1 MNNLNDDKMNLEQL
15 VKIRDAY
22 TDLVDYL
29 KELMFKKGILDSP
42 SYAELSRKLGFHYN
56 WIKEKKYS
64 MSQGHFP
71 KKETFDDLYKRL
83 SEKYMYQLK
92 KSYGAIQ
99 SKFNTLYSLSFSIE
113 VQSVSG
119 LNYNQKSI
127 KREFFNNIKEILKTH
142 FLNTRIF
149 DTDISRIFFIRARA
163 LKDSHLKG
171 KYKFRK
177 LELSTL
183 FSFIFKMRTITT
195 EEFTINITD
204 INSVD
209 EEILQIIRTEVEDFI
224 EEFIFANPF
233 DVKYIG
239 DKFTS
244 GTKHL
249 KPEYDLTLSI
259 WMELSKAKKKPI
271 LLKHVRR
278 MLKYQ
283 TFGRINR
290 FGEHDKGN
298 VYSWVGLMK
307 MLKELIKFI
316 PGSSYS
322 RIFEEVWRY
331 IELRCLYPA
340 LPRVYHPSWN
350 TISTIKFHVIMLI
363 IRDLGL
369 DLLNL
374 SPIKPIAF
382 KKIHGMD
389 PFTYE
394 RHHIFINDKMSI
406 DVNRLALVMHMNH
419 NEHEGKTNI
428 VLDLIRKRIELA
440 FVCPQYYKKN
450 LIKWREKWQEYLN
463 RRTFLI
469 QNGIVN
475 FIDEYF
481 TDDDG
486 NNYIFERFFANVPK
500 DDIEQEIRYIM
511 TEWINKNRS
520 APILNIHIITKLF
533 YGTPNLITSGF
544 IQLKS

>member
-1 MNNLNDDKMNLEQL
+1 MNHLNDDKIDVEQL

-22 TDLVDYL
+22 TNLVDYL
-29 KELMFKKGILDSP
+29 KELLFKERILDSP
-42 SYAELSRKLGFHYN
+42 SYAELSRKLGFRYN
-56 WIKEKKYS
+56 WIKEKKFTINH
-64 MSQGHFP
+64 GHYP

-83 SEKYMYQLK
+83 SEKYMEQLN
-92 KSYGAIQ
+92 KSYRSIQ

-113 VQSVSG
+113 VQSISD

-142 FLNTRIF
+142 FPNARIF

-195 EEFTINITD
+195 EEFTSNITD

-209 EEILQIIRTEVEDFI
+209 EEILQIIRTEVENFI

-259 WMELSKAKKKPI
+259 WMELSKAKNEPI

-283 TFGRINR
+283 TFGRLNR
-290 FGEHDKGN
+290 FGEHGKGN

-316 PGSSYS
+316 PSSSYS

-331 IELRCLYPA
+331 IELRCLYSA
-340 LPRVYHPSWN
+340 LPRVYHPSWY
-350 TISTIKFHVIMLI
+350 TISTIKFHIIMLI
-363 IRDLGL
+363 TRDLGL
-369 DLLNL
+369 DILNL
-374 SPIKPIAF
+374 KPIKPESF
-382 KKIHGMD
+382 KNIHKVD
-389 PFTYE
+389 LFTYI
-394 RHHIFINDKMSI
+394 RHHIYINDKMSL
-406 DVNRLALVMHMNH
+406 DVNRLVLVMRKYH
-419 NEHEGKTNI
+419 NELEGKINL
-428 VLDLIRKRIELA
+428 VLNLVRKRIELT
-440 FVCPQYYKKN
+440 FDCPHYYQKNIKDWRKKWE
-450 LIKWREKWQEYLN
+450 IYLE
-463 RRTFLI
+463 RRIFLI

-475 FIDEYF
+475 FIDKYF

-500 DDIEQEIRYIM
+500 DDIEQEIRNIM
-511 TEWINKNRS
+511 TDWINKNRP
-520 APILNIHIITKLF
+520 APILNAHIITKLF
-533 YGTPNLITSGF
+533 CGTPNLITSGF
-544 IQLKS
+544 IQHKS